1 MGTVSNWAYAYESSK
16 TRIDNLLKA
25 DINPGKNTII
35 VGNAGR
41 FRQSFMFDK
50 LTGAYGFW
58 KNKKFAINDTINDIV
73 QTGALDESSLNSE
86 LKYKIIQPGEFEISA
101 AGKTQYF
108 YMEGFDDEKSKWK
121 FSNNDMSVRALNFNY
136 LNKPSKIVLKIL
148 SPNAEC
154 YLAEGNNY
162 IKIY

>member
-1 MGTVSNWAYAYESSK
+1 
-16 TRIDNLLKA
+16 
-25 DINPGKNTII
+25 
-35 VGNAGR
+35 
-41 FRQSFMFDK
+41 MFDK